1 MKVLVGE
8 FVTESNANIPTICT
22 IKQYDIG
29 LGEDCIQKMGI
40 REVFERNDVTLIPS
54 IYANAGAAGVVEKS
68 AFTYIE
74 HVFIDTLKKNLHEID
89 GIFLMLHGASEVEAL
104 GSGDHHILKELRKLA
119 GPYLPIAIVC
129 DPHGNLCKE
138 YAESATI
145 LRSYRESPHT
155 DADETMEKVAEML
168 CGLLKKRRNIHAVYR
183 KLPLILGGEQSVSAD
198 EPVLSIN
205 RYMDELEKDDRI
217 LSCSWHVGY
226 IRHDCDVAG
235 CGIIVVPYSEQD
247 LPYAQEA
254 ADRLAAYV
262 WEKRHEFHYTGLTA
276 SPSKALQMALDVQDK
291 PVFLTDSGDN
301 VTSGA
306 MGANTFIL
314 RQVLACEHLTKRFL
328 FAAINDPAAY
338 QLLEAHD
345 VQEQVHLRLGMN
357 MDECTAA
364 VELDVTILAKGRQE
378 GTHMYG
384 EEGDYGGLVSV
395 SVKDKPITI
404 VVTDNNHSFVEK
416 HQMDACGIDWDDYD
430 VIVVKQG
437 YIHPEMKEKGKLCI
451 MSLTDGATLQD
462 TKRIPFKLIMRP
474 MYPLDDM

>member
-1 MKVLVGE
+1 M
-8 FVTESNANIPTICT
+8 
-22 IKQYDIG
+22 
-29 LGEDCIQKMGI
+29 
-40 REVFERNDVTLIPS
+40 
-54 IYANAGAAGVVEKS
+54 
-68 AFTYIE
+68 
-74 HVFIDTLKKNLHEID
+74 
-89 GIFLMLHGASEVEAL
+89 
-104 GSGDHHILKELRKLA
+104 
-119 GPYLPIAIVC
+119 
-129 DPHGNLCKE
+129 
-138 YAESATI
+138 
-145 LRSYRESPHT
+145 
-155 DADETMEKVAEML
+155 
-168 CGLLKKRRNIHAVYR
+168 
-183 KLPLILGGEQSVSAD
+183 
-198 EPVLSIN
+198 
-205 RYMDELEKDDRI
+205 
-217 LSCSWHVGY
+217 
-226 IRHDCDVAG
+226 
-235 CGIIVVPYSEQD
+235 
-247 LPYAQEA
+247 
-254 ADRLAAYV
+254 
-262 WEKRHEFHYTGLTA
+262 
-276 SPSKALQMALDVQDK
+276 
-291 PVFLTDSGDN
+291 FLTDSGDN

-345 VQEQVHLRLGMN
+345 VQEQVHLRLGMD

-451 MSLTDGATLQD
+451 MSLAD
-462 TKRIPFKLIMRP
+462 TVQADYASDVSTGRYVAHAQQK
-474 MYPLDDM
+474 

>member
-74 HVFIDTLKKNLHEID
+74 HMFIDTLKKNLHEID
-89 GIFLMLHGASEVEAL
+89 GIFLMLHGASEVEEL

-168 CGLLKKRRNIHAVYR
+168 CELLKKRRNIHAVYH

-205 RYMDELEKDDRI
+205 RYMNDPFTYYPTLSGTTLTVTPHIMDCWDTAEIKSLDKTKLVLECVGDDRNENWYT
-217 LSCSWHVGY
+217 L
-226 IRHDCDVAG
+226 DT
-235 CGIIVVPYSEQD
+235 
-247 LPYAQEA
+247 
-254 ADRLAAYV
+254 YV
-262 WEKRHEFHYTGLTA
+262 RAE
-276 SPSKALQMALDVQDK
+276 
-291 PVFLTDSGDN
+291 
-301 VTSGA
+301 
-306 MGANTFIL
+306 
-314 RQVLACEHLTKRFL
+314 
-328 FAAINDPAAY
+328 
-338 QLLEAHD
+338 
-345 VQEQVHLRLGMN
+345 
-357 MDECTAA
+357 
-364 VELDVTILAKGRQE
+364 
-378 GTHMYG
+378 
-384 EEGDYGGLVSV
+384 
-395 SVKDKPITI
+395 
-404 VVTDNNHSFVEK
+404 
-416 HQMDACGIDWDDYD
+416 
-430 VIVVKQG
+430 
-437 YIHPEMKEKGKLCI
+437 
-451 MSLTDGATLQD
+451 
-462 TKRIPFKLIMRP
+462 
-474 MYPLDDM
+474 